1 MQISKNMNLE
11 NILTVVTDDINNGH
25 LEIPGDVAS
34 IGNGAC
40 YKLPELESV
49 TICDGVKRVGD
60 FVFMNCENLTKVEIP
75 NSVEKI
81 GESCFS
87 HCDSLESITIP
98 NSVKEIGNFAFK
110 GSGLKTLEMPAHFE
124 KESGWRTRLGLPAGV
139 KVSYLKEEVVEEEK
153 TVKNESDT
161 DEDDASSVFDIFADV
176 LCEVLGIN
184 CEDEKEEEKKEN
196 DEMNQEKEIDL
207 EEKCSVEDI
216 IKFIDEEGYEKIS
229 GKAFMVNKE
238 GIIEAVRQLMHDM
251 IEEFKGD
258 SDLEQDI
265 QREMSDFKK
274 WYDEMSQ
281 MEKIALQNDSLHK
294 TVDDF
299 MNGLGK
305 NGK

>member
-60 FVFMNCENLTKVEIP
+60 FVFMNCENLTKVE
-75 NSVEKI
+75 
-81 GESCFS
+81 
-87 HCDSLESITIP
+87 IP